1 MDVGVEAFTVAV
13 AAAASRP
20 APSRRLARV
29 LSSSARLRAGGLTS
43 GCVPGRG
50 AVGEWKDDVEDG
62 FGDGRI

>member
-13 AAAASRP
+13 GAAESRA
-20 APSRRLARV
+20 APSCRLSRV
-29 LSSSARLRAGGLTS
+29 LSSSARLRAEGLTS

-50 AVGEWKDDVEDG
+50 AVGEWKDNVEDG